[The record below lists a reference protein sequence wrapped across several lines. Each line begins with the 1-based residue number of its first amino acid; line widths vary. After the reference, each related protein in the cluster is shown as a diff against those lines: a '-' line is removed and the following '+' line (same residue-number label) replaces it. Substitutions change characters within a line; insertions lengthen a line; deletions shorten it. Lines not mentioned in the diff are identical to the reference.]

1 MSRTAFRRDIDDPQ
15 AIAAFAGLVQSPGRL
30 KLLLVLTCA
39 DIRVVGPSVWS
50 HWKAVLLRTLY
61 VRTLDTL
68 SGGLS
73 ASLRDARIE
82 ERKATLRAALP
93 DLDAAILP
101 VFIDHAPPTLWL
113 TWDVDAHIR
122 HARLVCQAA
131 LSLAGCSIVSARI
144 VTLSDGMVLDCF
156 VVEDQGGELGTNKR
170 RLDRLSGMIVDVLSG
185 VLDPVQALKKK
196 ERLPSPADR
205 KPLLFRFGS

>member
-1 MSRTAFRRDIDDPQ
+1 M
-15 AIAAFAGLVQSPGRL
+15 AG
-30 KLLLVLTCA
+30 
-39 DIRVVGPSVWS
+39 
-50 HWKAVLLRTLY
+50 
-61 VRTLDTL
+61 
-68 SGGLS
+68 
-73 ASLRDARIE
+73 
-82 ERKATLRAALP
+82 
-93 DLDAAILP
+93 
-101 VFIDHAPPTLWL
+101 
-113 TWDVDAHIR
+113 
-122 HARLVCQAA
+122 A

-144 VTLSDGMVLDCF
+144 VTSSDGMVLDCF